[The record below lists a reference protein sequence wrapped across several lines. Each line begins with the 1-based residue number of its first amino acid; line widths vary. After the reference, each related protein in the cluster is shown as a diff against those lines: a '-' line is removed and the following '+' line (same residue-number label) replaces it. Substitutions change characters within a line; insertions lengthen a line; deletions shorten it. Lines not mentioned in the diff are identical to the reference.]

1 MARTSFNCRA
11 FFFFARHLL
20 RSLFQGYNGCIQG
33 VIQMFRKIINK
44 LVEPFK
50 RSIRNKL
57 ILAMILLAIVPIAAI
72 TGLAADNSRQS
83 METEVVLTN
92 ESNMK
97 WTGVYLG
104 DQFTQLNNMI
114 YGVLISPHLNDYLAN
129 VEEGNLPTQFT
140 LQKNLLDTLTNLF
153 YSAGNQIIGVDMYL
167 VEPNKMFVINASQN
181 DIETVSAMPEPFQT
195 MQDNNRDFIIRTD
208 ETQPDQ
214 FQLIRSINR
223 FENQERIGYIALKIK
238 WSLFDQTLDLIGRGD
253 QQQVLIANADGEA
266 LYLPGGNNASA
277 GILERIRQMEEG
289 QGYFRT
295 DDEYVF
301 YNSIDPV
308 GLRLVNII
316 PRSSINES
324 ALATMRF
331 GFIVGIISALAA
343 VIMAVFLA
351 WRMATPIVSLAR
363 SMQGLG
369 LIRATEV
376 PLSNRVD
383 EIGLLETKLN
393 NMSLRIKEHIKTEYS
408 ITLEKKTAELKALQ
422 AQINPHFLQNTLQ
435 MIGSMLFTK
444 PPAECYT
451 IIRSLSEMFRY
462 VIRDPDH
469 LATLKAEMDHLDNYM
484 KIQQQ
489 RFGARL
495 EYNVRTD
502 EQALASLIPK
512 LTLQPI
518 VENAFFHGL
527 DMKSGDWLLNVD
539 VYRRDESVHIR
550 IQDNGVGMS
559 ADRLALVRSRLY
571 GHYGQPWTSGNRIG
585 IQNVAS
591 RIKLHFGKE
600 GHIAIASEAE
610 YGTTVTVSIPLG
622 GGNHT

>member
-1 MARTSFNCRA
+1 M
-11 FFFFARHLL
+11 
-20 RSLFQGYNGCIQG
+20 I
-33 VIQMFRKIINK
+33 RKAIGK
-44 LVEPFK
+44 LIEPFK

-57 ILAMILLAIVPIAAI
+57 ILTMILLAVVPIAVI
-72 TGLAADNSRQS
+72 TGLAADKSRQS

-92 ESNMK
+92 QSNMK

-104 DQFTQLNNMI
+104 DQFAQLNNLI
-114 YGVLISPHLNDYLAN
+114 YGVLISPHLNEYLAN
-129 VEEGNLPTQFT
+129 AGEEGNLSTQFT
-140 LQKNLLDTLTNLF
+140 VQRNLLDTLTNLF
-153 YSAGNQIIGVDMYL
+153 YSAGNQIIGVEMYL
-167 VEPNKMFVINASQN
+167 AEPDKLVVINASQN
-181 DIETVSAMPEPFQT
+181 DIESVSAPPEPFNTLQS
-195 MQDNNRDFIIRTD
+195 DDRDFIVRTVK
-208 ETQPDQ
+208 TQPDQ

-223 FENQERIGYIALKIK
+223 FETQERIGYIALKIR
-238 WSLFDQTLDLIGRGD
+238 WTLFDQTLDLIGRGD
-253 QQQVLIANADGEA
+253 QQQVLIANEQGEA
-266 LYLPGGNNASA
+266 LYLPGENNMPVA
-277 GILERIRQMEEG
+277 LLNRIQSMDGE
-289 QGYFRT
+289 QGYFQT
-295 DDEYVF
+295 DKEYVF

-316 PRSSINES
+316 PQSEINAS

-331 GFIVGIISALAA
+331 GFIVGTISAVAA

-369 LIRATEV
+369 LIRETEV
-376 PLSNRVD
+376 QLSNRVD

-393 NMSLRIKEHIKTEYS
+393 NMSLRIKEHIKNEYS

-444 PPAECYT
+444 PPAECYA

-469 LATLKAEMDHLDNYM
+469 LATVKSEMNHLDNYM

-495 EYNVRTD
+495 QYRVGLD
-502 EQALASLIPK
+502 ESALNSPIPK

-527 DMKSGDWLLNVD
+527 DTKSGEWLLSVD
-539 VYRRDESVHIR
+539 VYGWKDTVQIR
-550 IQDNGVGMS
+550 IQDNGIGMS
-559 ADRLALVRSRLY
+559 ADRLALVRSRLN
-571 GHYGQPWTSGNRIG
+571 GNYGQPWTSGNRIG

-600 GHIAIASEAE
+600 GTIAIHSEPNN
-610 YGTTVTVSIPLG
+610 GTTVTVNIPMG
-622 GGNHT
+622 GGNPN